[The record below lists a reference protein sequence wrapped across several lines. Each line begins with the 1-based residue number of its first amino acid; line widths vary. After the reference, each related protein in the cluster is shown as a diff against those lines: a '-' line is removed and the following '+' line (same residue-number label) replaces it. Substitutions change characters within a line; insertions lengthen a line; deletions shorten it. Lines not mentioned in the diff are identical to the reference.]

1 MKLIC
6 VINRAII
13 GTAKV
18 YFHPED
24 GEYMVKF
31 WRGKEFQRGAEYY
44 TDCKDDAIGT
54 ARAQLQHWV
63 NLEN

>member
-1 MKLIC
+1 MRLVS

-18 YFHPED
+18 YFHPDD

-31 WRGKEFQRGAEYY
+31 WRGREFQRGAEYF
-44 TDCKDDAIGT
+44 TDCKDDAINT
-54 ARAQLQHWV
+54 AHAQLQYWV
-63 NLEN
+63 DSEN